1 MTDAKRKGG
10 RKGGRKAAN
19 APAPSQVP
27 DSEAK
32 APTAYLAGDPAAEAA
47 AMDAAVAALP
57 RIGEITV
64 HCSHD
69 EIVPVARVVP
79 NPRNPNTHPER
90 QIDLLARIIQAQGWR
105 APVTISNRSGF
116 IVRGHGR
123 YLAALR
129 LGLPAVPVDRQDYAS
144 EAEEWAD
151 LIADNRI
158 AELAEMDMARLKED
172 LLALD
177 DGAFDM
183 ELTGFD
189 ATALEDLMTAFP
201 SGPPAPVPTPPQ
213 QQEPVLKSDHLIE
226 IRCSKEA
233 LPAIRGLLGEIGK
246 VDGVTVDI
254 S

>member
-1 MTDAKRKGG
+1 MTDAKR
-10 RKGGRKAAN
+10 RGGRKAAGAN
-19 APAPSQVP
+19 APSQVP
-27 DSEAK
+27 DSEDQ
-32 APTAYLAGDPAAEAA
+32 APLAYIAGDPAAEAE
-47 AMDAAVAALP
+47 AMAAAVAALP
-57 RIGEITV
+57 VIGGITV
-64 HCSHD
+64 HCAHD
-69 EIVPVARVVP
+69 EIVPVASVVP
-79 NPRNPNTHPER
+79 NPRNPNMHPER

-129 LGLPAVPVDRQDYAS
+129 LGLLAVPVDFQDYAS

-201 SGPPAPVPTPPQ
+201 AGPPAPVPTPPP
-213 QQEPVLKSDHLIE
+213 QQEPVLKSDRLVE
-226 IRCSKEA
+226 IRATNAAFARIEGTLTEWGK
-233 LPAIRGLLGEIGK
+233 IDGLTL
-246 VDGVTVDI
+246 DI